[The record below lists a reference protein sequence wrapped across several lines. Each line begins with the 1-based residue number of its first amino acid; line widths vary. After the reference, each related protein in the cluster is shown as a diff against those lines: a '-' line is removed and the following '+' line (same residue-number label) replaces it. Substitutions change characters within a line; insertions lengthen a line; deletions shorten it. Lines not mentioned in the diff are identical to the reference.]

1 MFTIIWFYDN
11 SILSGTK
18 ITVVF
23 HSNGF
28 LFYDNSILSGTKIVE
43 PSNFASFPFY
53 DNSILSGTKICTLQ
67 HLKRISFTIT
77 QFFQVLK
84 YQISKSFSSIF
95 KNSPL
100 LFFKNAISRLLTSVS
115 NTVS

>member
-1 MFTIIWFYDN
+1 MRFTITQFFQVLKLGYIDEYFEIGFTITQFFQVLKSN
-11 SILSGTK
+11 S
-18 ITVVF
+18 
-23 HSNGF
+23 
-28 LFYDNSILSGTKIVE
+28 SIRSSIV
-43 PSNFASFPFY
+43 
-53 DNSILSGTKICTLQ
+53 C
-67 HLKRISFTIT
+67 FTIT

>member
-1 MFTIIWFYDN
+1 MDMLGFTITQFFQVLKLTVICLSSEMGFTITQFFQVLK
-11 SILSGTK
+11 SILFVWQFNVSFT
-18 ITVVF
+18 ITQFFQVLK
-23 HSNGF
+23 
-28 LFYDNSILSGTKIVE
+28 LFVCIRCIIV
-43 PSNFASFPFY
+43 
-53 DNSILSGTKICTLQ
+53 G
-67 HLKRISFTIT
+67 FTIT